1 MKKIVFSLAFILNVH
16 FMFAQNNVGIGIINP
31 DPSAIL
37 DINSSDKGLLIPRLT
52 TAQRLAIA
60 VPANSLLVYDTNVEC
75 FFYWNQNASQ
85 WINLC
90 SSSGQV
96 GPTGPTGATGAPGT
110 NGANG
115 SPGATGPT
123 GPTGDNGACATAA
136 SNYVAVFTTPTE
148 ICNSV
153 LYQDNSNIGLGTTSP
168 TVSFQINRTDAIGVP
183 SGTTA
188 QQPAAPPV
196 GAVRFNTTL
205 GTLEVFNGT
214 CWQNSN
220 TPPIGSTFI
229 QWFNAADPNS
239 IYPCTQWVATDID
252 AGQFIRA
259 RGGSANVAS
268 AAALTGVLQS
278 NAVQSH
284 THNTTGT
291 AANAGTLTTTSDGNH
306 THNWGGNWSNDD
318 SREYTNDNG
327 DGNGNTIS
335 DNNFWWGGNPVTT
348 GNADPR
354 FARLA
359 LTSGAN
365 PVSASVYIPYD
376 DNLTSNVQNISTG
389 DNPTQCGSGWDG
401 RETFGNFMGRLNDG
415 CMNHTHTVDMYA
427 HRHWIKTRLTTL
439 NGAHTH
445 TVPDHTHALT
455 ITGGAMDTGSAAT
468 ETRPDNVAV
477 VFWRRVN

>member
-1 MKKIVFSLAFILNVH
+1 MKKVLFVLAVLLNSGIL
-16 FMFAQNNVGIGIINP
+16 FAQNNVGVGTTTP
-31 DPSAIL
+31 DMSAIL
-37 DINSSDKGLLIPRLT
+37 ELSATDKGLLIPRLS

-60 VPANSLLVYDTNVEC
+60 TPANSLLVYDTNVEC
-75 FFYWNQNASQ
+75 FFYWNQNTSQ

-96 GPTGPTGATGAPGT
+96 GPTGPTGATGQAGT
-110 NGANG
+110 NGL
-115 SPGATGPT
+115 PGVTGPT
-123 GPTGDNGACATAA
+123 GPTGDNGACTTAVA
-136 SNYVAVFTTPTE
+136 NYVAVFTSATE
-148 ICNSV
+148 ICNSE

-168 TVSFQINRTDAIGVP
+168 VVSFQINRTDAIGVP

-188 QQPAAPPV
+188 QQPAGAPV
-196 GAVRFNTTL
+196 GSVRFNTTL

-239 IYPCTQWVATDID
+239 IYPCTQWVSTDID

-259 RGGSANVAS
+259 RGGNANVAS

-278 NAVQSH
+278 NALQDH
-284 THNTTGT
+284 THTTSGT
-291 AANAGTLTTTSDGNH
+291 AANAGVLTTSSDGNH
-306 THNWGGNWSNDD
+306 SHNWGGHWSNDD

-327 DGNGNTIS
+327 DGNGNTLS
-335 DNNFWWGGNPVTT
+335 DNNFWWGGSPAT
-348 GNADPR
+348 GSADPK
-354 FARLA
+354 FARLT

-365 PVSASVYIPYD
+365 PVSANVYIPYD
-376 DNLTSNVQNISTG
+376 DNLTSNAQNISTG
-389 DNPTQCGSGWDG
+389 DNPTQCGSNWDG

-427 HRHWIKTRLTTL
+427 HRHWLKTRPTTT

-455 ITGGAMDTGSAAT
+455 ITGGVMNTGTSAT